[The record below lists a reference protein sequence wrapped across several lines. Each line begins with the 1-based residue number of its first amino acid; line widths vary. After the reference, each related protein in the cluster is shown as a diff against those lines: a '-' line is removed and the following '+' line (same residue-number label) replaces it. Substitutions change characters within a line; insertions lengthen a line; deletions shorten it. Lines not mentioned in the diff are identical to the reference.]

1 MNVLDLIS
9 FDTFQMIIEELPLP
23 ALLSLASTRKS
34 HAWIPAKAMYARIA
48 QLEEEEVAAAEAR
61 EESLWFPNLTG
72 EMDESNDESEDES

>member
-1 MNVLDLIS
+1 MNVLDSIP

-34 HAWIPAKAMYARIA
+34 HAAMLARAMHARIE
-48 QLEEEEVAAAEAR
+48 QLEEEEVTAAEAR